1 MMLVKIINNGRLIAL
16 ILRKDFKQSGINF
29 VTESNSSLQV
39 GILTHPKATIIEPH
53 THQVHPR
60 TIEDT
65 QEVLFLRRGR
75 MRADF
80 YTDQQRY
87 LESVI
92 LQAGDMLVLVSGG
105 HGFEALEDIDMIE
118 VKTGPYMETKD
129 KTRFKP
135 SRPNKIRITD

>member
-1 MMLVKIINNGRLIAL
+1 MLIKITDNEQLIAY
-16 ILRKDFKQSGINF
+16 IVRKDFTQPGINF
-29 VTESNSSLQV
+29 LTEGSSSLQV
-39 GILTHPKATIIEPH
+39 GILNHPKSTRIDAH

-75 MRADF
+75 LRVDF
-80 YTDQQRY
+80 FTDQRQY
-87 LESVI
+87 LESAI
-92 LQAGDMLVLVSGG
+92 MEAGDMLVLISGG

-129 KTRFKP
+129 KIRFE
-135 SRPNKIRITD
+135 PNLPDKLTIRD

>member
-1 MMLVKIINNGRLIAL
+1 MLIKITDNERLIAL
-16 ILRKDFKQSGINF
+16 ILRKDFTQPGINF
-29 VTESNSSLQV
+29 FTESRSSLQI
-39 GILTHPKATIIEPH
+39 GMLNHPKSTIIDAH

-75 MRADF
+75 MRVEF
-80 YTDQQRY
+80 YTDQQQY

-92 LQAGDMLVLVSGG
+92 MEAGDVLVLVSGG

-118 VKTGPYMETKD
+118 VKTGPYMEAKD
-129 KTRFKP
+129 KIVFKP
-135 SRPNKIRITD
+135 DLPEKLTIRD

>member
-1 MMLVKIINNGRLIAL
+1 MIKITDNERLIAF
-16 ILRKDFKQSGINF
+16 IVRKDFTQPGINF
-29 VTESNSSLQV
+29 LTEGRSSLQV
-39 GILTHPKATIIEPH
+39 GILNHPKSTKIDAH

-75 MRADF
+75 LRVDF
-80 YTDQQRY
+80 YTDQHQY

-92 LQAGDMLVLVSGG
+92 MEAGDMIVLISGG

-118 VKTGPYMETKD
+118 VKTGPYLETKD
-129 KTRFKP
+129 KICFEP
-135 SRPNKIRITD
+135 SLPDKLTIRD

>member
-1 MMLVKIINNGRLIAL
+1 MLIKITDDERLIAF
-16 ILRKDFKQSGINF
+16 ILRKDFTQPGINF
-29 VTESNSSLQV
+29 LTEGRSSLQV
-39 GILTHPKATIIEPH
+39 GILNHPKSTKIDAH

-75 MRADF
+75 LRVDF
-80 YTDQQRY
+80 YTDQRQY

-92 LQAGDMLVLVSGG
+92 MEAGDILVLISGG

-129 KTRFKP
+129 KITFEP
-135 SRPNKIRITD
+135 SLPDKLTIRD